1 MDKSTAEQCR
11 AVAKAAVDAGR
22 YRSEQEKYHAKALID
37 EVFDRAI
44 RQGEPPLLVLFA
56 TLMKY
61 QVATSGWLTDEEK
74 ELEDG
79 LIDVEMEQMLYAKP
93 LDLLMWYTSYMLRMA
108 NSVPEIDP
116 VYKGNLTSV
125 LLTQQLLLDCII
137 ATCPLRTPDT
147 PTDRR

>member
-1 MDKSTAEQCR
+1 M
-11 AVAKAAVDAGR
+11 
-22 YRSEQEKYHAKALID
+22 ID
-37 EVFDRAI
+37 DVFDRAI

-61 QVATSGWLTDEEK
+61 QVSTAGWLTDEEK

-79 LIDVEMEQMLYAKP
+79 LIDVEMEQMLYANP

-108 NSVPEIDP
+108 NNVPEIDP

-125 LLTQQLLLDCII
+125 LLTQQLLLDCIV
-137 ATCPLRTPDT
+137 ATCPLRTTGAPDGAL
-147 PTDRR
+147 